1 MISPVVEDD
10 RPHSPDQGSA
20 WIETWAFDYF
30 DRVNETHG
38 WVQLTHQPAAGL
50 AWYVSA
56 TIGPD
61 GRLVI
66 VVDPALRLQSLKPSL
81 EFRAEGLWAQH
92 VCETPMEHWTVGLEA
107 FGVRLEDPTE
117 ALVAEAWGDRIGVGL
132 DVEWEAAGQPVG
144 GHGCFRQP
152 CTVSGELLLGDLE
165 FDLQAVGNRYRAWG
179 PDALA
184 QMAELAPR
192 TVAPDF
198 GTPVRV
204 LGPMG
209 DVELHRQLDLSVG
222 WSLRLTA

>member
-10 RPHSPDQGSA
+10 RPHSPDQGSG

-107 FGVRLEDPTE
+107 FGVRLDDPTE
-117 ALVAEAWGDRIGVGL
+117 ALVAEAW
-132 DVEWEAAGQPVG
+132 
-144 GHGCFRQP
+144 
-152 CTVSGELLLGDLE
+152 DLE

-184 QMAELAPR
+184 QMAELAPT